1 MEWLVPGLLPPCDG
15 LRADVD
21 VVALCARVAV
31 PAIRRCANGKS
42 EVLGKDCMD
51 NISRHILGLI
61 KFKAICI
68 IQCMQVCYSNSFAI
82 GGTPN
87 ACLFLSITISTLHF
101 S

>member
-1 MEWLVPGLLPPCDG
+1 M
-15 LRADVD
+15 RADVD
-21 VVALCARVAV
+21 VVALWARVAV
-31 PAIRRCANGKS
+31 LAIDKATRKWN
-42 EVLGKDCMD
+42 CMD
-51 NISRHILGLI
+51 NMSRHILGLI

-87 ACLFLSITISTLHF
+87 ACLFLSITLSTLHF